1 MKKTKLYYKKI
12 TLDYSDCSAVVGGKW
27 NCRKERRKTRTL
39 HSALKTLPSFNDF
52 FSYIF
57 FPQLFSHFSEK
68 RVKNGIGRRKN
79 PCSSVMNSRGR
90 SLFVSTKYK
99 TGYHHHNHI
108 HFRCHPHH
116 QDDNHD
122 DQVARPVRERQGEG
136 GKISAFRRN
145 VYKVTM
151 INDHPYHDDD
161 DNEDEKCS
169 GHNKNNDDDD
179 IF

>member
-1 MKKTKLYYKKI
+1 MELQK
-12 TLDYSDCSAVVGGKW
+12 GKAEDTDFAFCPE
-27 NCRKERRKTRTL
+27 NTSQRQRLLFL
-39 HSALKTLPSFNDF
+39 HI
-52 FSYIF
+52 FS
-57 FPQLFSHFSEK
+57 QLFSHFSEK

-79 PCSSVMNSRGR
+79 PCSSENNSRKS
-90 SLFVSTKYK
+90 SLSASTKYK

-145 VYKVTM
+145 VYKVTVITLIM
-151 INDHPYHDDD
+151 MMTMKKDA
-161 DNEDEKCS
+161 KMQQ
-169 GHNKNNDDDD
+169 
-179 IF
+179 

>member
-1 MKKTKLYYKKI
+1 M
-12 TLDYSDCSAVVGGKW
+12 
-27 NCRKERRKTRTL
+27 
-39 HSALKTLPSFNDF
+39 HSALKTLHSFNDF

-57 FPQLFSHFSEK
+57 LSQSFSHFKEK
-68 RVKNGIGRRKN
+68 RVENGIGRRKN
-79 PCSSVMNSRGR
+79 PCSSEMNSRGR
-90 SLFVSTKYK
+90 SLSASTKYK

-145 VYKVTM
+145 VYKVTIRTMTMATMM
-151 INDHPYHDDD
+151 IKKQETMTTNTIMMTIIHMM
-161 DNEDEKCS
+161 
-169 GHNKNNDDDD
+169 
-179 IF
+179 